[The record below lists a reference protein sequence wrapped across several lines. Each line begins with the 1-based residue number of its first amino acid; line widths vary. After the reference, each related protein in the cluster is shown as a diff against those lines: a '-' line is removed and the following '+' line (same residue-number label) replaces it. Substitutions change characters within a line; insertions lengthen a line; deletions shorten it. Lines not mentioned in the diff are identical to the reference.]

1 MRLASGE
8 VLIWVALFLGFG
20 VYGFVTVATSPEPF
34 PLIRAIGAGCLIVT
48 GLLLLLRF
56 KWSPELFA
64 GSFLLL
70 AVWGVYRIAVEGYE
84 ARRLLLAIGPFVV
97 LGIWYP
103 SVRRAI
109 RGTAPPNSP
118 GPE

>member
-20 VYGFVTVATSPEPF
+20 IYGFVTVAMSPEPF
-34 PLIRAIGAGCLIVT
+34 PLVRAIGAGLLVVT

-64 GSFLLL
+64 ASFLFL
-70 AVWGVYRIAVEGYE
+70 AGWGVSHIIIEGYE
-84 ARRLLLAIGPFVV
+84 TRRLLLAIGPFVV
-97 LGIWYP
+97 LWIWYP

-109 RGTAPPNSP
+109 RGTAPPNVP